1 MVNLS
6 FTGDMVKWSWYLILR
21 AIPNLDKFFQVWT
34 GAGYITKF
42 PVSLPAEKKEMTG
55 LAIGISSMKAGERAL
70 LHVGWELG
78 YGKEGSF
85 SFPNVPPMADILY
98 EVELIGFDETKE
110 VRSCILEFNNN
121 TWSMWLGILANLS
134 FFHPWTQGKPRSD
147 MTVEERIGAADR
159 RKMDGNTLFKDDKLE
174 EAMLQYEMV
183 FTNILLLVLFYW
195 PWNFW
200 ISDVIFHGSKCL
212 RQ

>member
-1 MVNLS
+1 
-6 FTGDMVKWSWYLILR
+6 
-21 AIPNLDKFFQVWT
+21 
-34 GAGYITKF
+34 
-42 PVSLPAEKKEMTG
+42 MTG
-55 LAIGISSMKAGERAL
+55 LAIGISSMKTGERAL

-110 VRSCILEFNNN
+110 VRSCFLEFNNN
-121 TWSMWLGILANLS
+121 TWPMCLVLQANCNFLSILE
-134 FFHPWTQGKPRSD
+134 QGKPRSD

-159 RKMDGNTLFKDDKLE
+159 RKMDGNALFKDDKLE

-183 FTNILLLVLFYW
+183 FNKILLLVLF
-195 PWNFW
+195 
-200 ISDVIFHGSKCL
+200 SDNEVFGFLMPFSMVLNTSGNSIYG
-212 RQ
+212 R